1 MSSNIFYN
9 DQEFLQNSLAIAVH
23 AACLHVTDLESQAH
37 CMTMAKV
44 LQEEGGTG
52 KFAADRVLE
61 VECGNQT
68 GDAVI
73 KTH

>member
-1 MSSNIFYN
+1 MKLSSARGSNWTLLPLSAIF
-9 DQEFLQNSLAIAVH
+9 H

-37 CMTMAKV
+37 CMTMATV